1 MKKKHIFDVLEH
13 ISNIQKSNFL
23 RKLYPMKKSIL
34 SLAMAVM
41 LVPQI
46 LISQDSMDISHDIS
60 LNYEAGISNSNLQ
73 VTKGDP
79 KLSTLKTF
87 ELLDQ
92 ESSNNV
98 KVVASFL
105 EKETFVLHIYNEAGL
120 SIYEESFLTD
130 ELNLAMGFS
139 NLPKGKYFIS
149 LKTSEGE
156 MIKEFK

>member
-1 MKKKHIFDVLEH
+1 MKKKHIFDVIEH
-13 ISNIQKSNFL
+13 ISNNQKSKFL

-34 SLAMAVM
+34 HFAMALM
-41 LVPQI
+41 LIPQI
-46 LISQDSMDISHDIS
+46 LISQDSMDISHDIA
-60 LNYEAGISNSNLQ
+60 LNYEAEISHPDLL
-73 VTKGDP
+73 TAKGDP

-105 EKETFVLHIYNEAGL
+105 EKETFVLHIYNEEGL
-120 SIYEESFLTD
+120 SIYEESFQTD

-156 MIKEFK
+156 LIKEFK

>member
-1 MKKKHIFDVLEH
+1 MKKKHIFDGLEH
-13 ISNIQKSNFL
+13 ISNNQKRNLL

-34 SLAMAVM
+34 HLAMALM

-46 LISQDSMDISHDIS
+46 LISQDSMDISHDIA
-60 LNYEAGISNSNLQ
+60 LNYEVETNSYDLPA
-73 VTKGDP
+73 VKSDP

-105 EKETFVLHIYNEAGL
+105 EKETFVLHIYNEDGL
-120 SIYEESFLTD
+120 SIYEESFQTD

-156 MIKEFK
+156 LIKEFK

>member
-1 MKKKHIFDVLEH
+1 MKKMHIFELLEH
-13 ISNIQKSNFL
+13 ISNIQKSNLL
-23 RKLYPMKKSIL
+23 RKFYPMKKSIL
-34 SLAMAVM
+34 SIAMVIM
-41 LVPQI
+41 LIPQI
-46 LISQDSMDISHDIS
+46 LISQDSMDISYDIA
-60 LNYEAGISNSNLQ
+60 LDYQAEISN
-73 VTKGDP
+73 VDIHTIKGNP

-87 ELLDQ
+87 KLLDQ

-105 EKETFVLHIYNEAGL
+105 EKETFVLHIYNDEGL
-120 SIYEESFLTD
+120 SLYEESFQTD

-156 MIKEFK
+156 LIKEFK

>member
-1 MKKKHIFDVLEH
+1 MKKMHIFDVLEH
-13 ISNIQKSNFL
+13 ISTIKKRIFL
-23 RKLYPMKKSIL
+23 RKFYPMKKSIL

-46 LISQDSMDISHDIS
+46 LISQDSMDISHDIA
-60 LNYEAGISNSNLQ
+60 LNYEAEVSNVGDLT
-73 VTKGDP
+73 TKGNP

-87 ELLDQ
+87 KLLEQ
-92 ESSNNV
+92 GSANNL

-105 EKETFVLHIYNEAGL
+105 EKETFVLHIYNEEGL

>member
-1 MKKKHIFDVLEH
+1 MKKMHIFELLEH
-13 ISNIQKSNFL
+13 ISNIQKSNLL
-23 RKLYPMKKSIL
+23 RKFYPMKKSIL
-34 SLAMAVM
+34 SIAMAVM

-46 LISQDSMDISHDIS
+46 LISQDSMDISYDIA
-60 LNYEAGISNSNLQ
+60 LDYQAEISN
-73 VTKGDP
+73 VDIHTIKGDP
-79 KLSTLKTF
+79 QLRTLKTF
-87 ELLDQ
+87 KLLDQ

-105 EKETFVLHIYNEAGL
+105 EKETFVLHIYNEDGL
-120 SIYEESFLTD
+120 SLYEESFQTD

-156 MIKEFK
+156 LIKEFK

>member
-1 MKKKHIFDVLEH
+1 MKKMHIFEVLEH

-23 RKLYPMKKSIL
+23 RKFYPMNKSIL
-34 SLAMAVM
+34 SIAMAAM
-41 LVPQI
+41 LIPQI
-46 LISQDSMDISHDIS
+46 LISQDSMDISHDPLHDYATEIS
-60 LNYEAGISNSNLQ
+60 KSNIQTIEDS
-73 VTKGDP
+73 P
-79 KLSTLKTF
+79 KLSTLKVF

-98 KVVASFL
+98 KVVASFF
-105 EKETFVLHIYNEAGL
+105 EQETFVLHIYNDEGL
-120 SIYEESFLTD
+120 SLYEETFQTD

-156 MIKEFK
+156 LIKEFK

>member
-1 MKKKHIFDVLEH
+1 MKKMHIFDVLEH
-13 ISNIQKSNFL
+13 ISNIQKSKIL

-34 SLAMAVM
+34 PFAMAIL

-46 LISQDSMDISHDIS
+46 LISQDSMDTSHDIA
-60 LNYEAGISNSNLQ
+60 LNYEAEISNTDLQ
-73 VTKGDP
+73 TLKGDP
-79 KLSTLKTF
+79 TLSTLKTF
-87 ELLDQ
+87 ELLNQ

-105 EKETFVLHIYNEAGL
+105 EKETFVLHIYNEDGL
-120 SIYEESFLTD
+120 SIYEESFKTD

-156 MIKEFK
+156 LIKEFK

>member
-1 MKKKHIFDVLEH
+1 MKKKHIFEVLEH
-13 ISNIQKSNFL
+13 ISNIQKSNLF

-34 SLAMAVM
+34 HIAMALM

-46 LISQDSMDISHDIS
+46 LISQDSMDISHDIA
-60 LNYEAGISNSNLQ
+60 LNYEAEISNTDLQ
-73 VTKGDP
+73 TVKGDP

-105 EKETFVLHIYNEAGL
+105 EKETFVLHIYNEDGL
-120 SIYEESFLTD
+120 SIYEESFQTD

-156 MIKEFK
+156 LIKEFK

>member
-1 MKKKHIFDVLEH
+1 MKKMHIFDVIEH
-13 ISNIQKSNFL
+13 ISKTEQSNFL
-23 RKLYPMKKSIL
+23 RKFYPMKKSIL
-34 SLAMAVM
+34 SIAMAIM

-46 LISQDSMDISHDIS
+46 LISQDSMDIINDVLHD
-60 LNYEAGISNSNLQ
+60 YVTEVSNANIQTS
-73 VTKGDP
+73 KGDP

-92 ESSNNV
+92 ESSNNI

-105 EKETFVLHIYNEAGL
+105 EKEIFVLRIYNEEGMSL
-120 SIYEESFLTD
+120 YEESFQTD

-156 MIKEFK
+156 LIKELK